1 MYEIDY
7 NDSKALWTF
16 GCETVE
22 LAEQAKKA
30 RVEYATSL
38 KNLRIALAKAYSDS
52 SIKDSMSE
60 DKAFV
65 KLSNESDELEQALIS
80 YTTKEQ
86 EYKGLEKVVDTRNGL
101 LKFNSSL
108 IANQPKEK

>member
-7 NDSKALWTF
+7 NDSKALWKF

-22 LAEQAKKA
+22 LAELTHKA
-30 RVEYATSL
+30 REEYATAI
-38 KNLRIALAKAYSDS
+38 KTLRLALAKSYADG

-60 DKAFV
+60 SKAFV
-65 KLSNESDELEQALIS
+65 KLSLESEELKQALLT
-80 YTTKEQ
+80 YTFKEQ

-108 IANQPKEK
+108 IANQPKNK